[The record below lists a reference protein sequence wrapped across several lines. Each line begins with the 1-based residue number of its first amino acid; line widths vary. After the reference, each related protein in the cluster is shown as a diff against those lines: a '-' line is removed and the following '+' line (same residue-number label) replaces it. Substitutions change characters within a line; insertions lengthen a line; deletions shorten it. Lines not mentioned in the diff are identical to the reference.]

1 MKRQTVDANCKAA
14 VVTQEGSKFGLND
27 VMLPAVDAS
36 GTNIERF
43 RSLFEV
49 PSILGQSECLLFHI
63 DTDSTEHHGELRLY
77 REKMDF
83 LNFR

>member
-1 MKRQTVDANCKAA
+1 MRIAKRRSLHRK
-14 VVTQEGSKFGLND
+14 VVSSGLND

-49 PSILGQSECLLFHI
+49 PSILEQSECLLFHI

-83 LNFR
+83 L